1 MQTFSN
7 GTGVPLSVAVFLA
20 TDYYDYVPNVVSA
33 TALMRPI
40 RQQVLP
46 ARVPLDAPERVIEIM
61 GTVKSRMGT
70 AIHDSVEKTWTQGHY
85 KKAMLG
91 LGYPQKIIDRVVV
104 NPGYTNDPATGN
116 PVKVEGS
123 PELAADAIPVYMEIR
138 SFKEIGGKTISG
150 KFDFVAEGRLE
161 DFKSTSTFTWVNDT
175 KSEDYKLQ
183 GSIYRWLNQ
192 DIITQD
198 HMAIQFLF
206 TDWMKYRTTDN
217 NYPSHPVKQMTYPLM
232 SLDDTEY
239 YVRSKLEMFDRYKDS
254 NEQDIP
260 QCTDKELWRKE
271 PQFKYYKNPNKTSR
285 STKNFTSSAEAYA
298 RLSADG
304 GVGVVKE
311 VPGEV
316 VACRFCP
323 AFSVCTQKDTYLMDG
338 TLTL

>member
-20 TDYYDYVPNVVSA
+20 TDYYDYVPDVVSA

-46 ARVPLDAPERVIEIM
+46 ARMPKDDPARIIEIM

-85 KKAMLG
+85 KRAMTG
-91 LGYPQKIIDRVVV
+91 LGYPQDVIDRVVV
-104 NPGYTNDPATGN
+104 NPGYEIDPATGN
-116 PVKVEGS
+116 PVKIEGA
-123 PELAADAIPVYMEIR
+123 PPLAADALAVYMEIR
-138 SFKEIGGKTISG
+138 SFKSIEGRTISG

-183 GSIYRWLNQ
+183 GSIYRWLNS
-192 DIITQD
+192 DIITSD
-198 HMAIQFLF
+198 VMAIQFLF
-206 TDWMKYRTTDN
+206 TDWMKFRTTEA
-217 NYPSHPVKQMTYPLM
+217 NYPSHPVMQMTYPLM
-232 SLDDTEY
+232 SLADTEDY
-239 YVRSKLEMFDRYKDS
+239 IRSKLQLFDMYKDS
-254 NEQDIP
+254 AEQDIP
-260 QCTDKELWRKE
+260 LCTDKELWRKA
-271 PQFKYYKNPNKTSR
+271 PQYKYYKNPQKTSR
-285 STKNFTSSAEAYA
+285 STKNFDTAAEAYA
-298 RLSADG
+298 RLAKDG
-304 GVGVVKE
+304 NVGIVKE

-323 AFSVCTQKDTYLMDG
+323 AFTVCTQKDQYILDG
-338 TLTL
+338 TLKL

>member
-46 ARVPLDAPERVIEIM
+46 ARIPKDSPERIIEIM
-61 GTVKSRMGT
+61 NTVKSRMGT

-85 KKAMLG
+85 KKAMLS

-104 NPGYTNDPATGN
+104 NPGYANDPATGN
-116 PVKVEGS
+116 PVKIKEA
-123 PELAADAIPVYMEIR
+123 PPLAANAIPVNMEIR
-138 SFKEIGGKTISG
+138 SFKDIGGKTISG

-175 KSEDYKLQ
+175 KSDDYKLQ

-206 TDWMKYRTTDN
+206 TDWMQYRTSEA
-217 NYPSHPVKQMTYPLM
+217 NYPNHPVMQMTYPLM
-232 SLDDTEY
+232 SLADTEA
-239 YVRSKLEMFDRYKDS
+239 YVHSKLKLFDMYKDS

-260 QCTDKELWRKE
+260 ECTDKELWRKE
-271 PQFKYYKNPNKTSR
+271 PQFKYYKNPQKTAR
-285 STKNFTSSAEAYA
+285 STKNFATAAEAYL
-298 RLSADG
+298 RLATDG
-304 GVGVVKE
+304 NVGLVKE

-323 AFSVCTQKDTYLMDG
+323 AVSVCTQKDQYLADG
-338 TLTL
+338 TLKL